1 MAATAGTGTAD
12 TLARDGYRVSIEPSG
27 ERIRVVFNG
36 ETVADSENA
45 LVMHETRL
53 PSVYYFPMGDV
64 RTEFLIRNDLHTHC
78 PFKGNASYWSLK
90 VGDRTAENAVWA
102 YEDPYDEA
110 SGMDDYVAFEW
121 SAMDAWFVG
130 DEVADAPQR
139 SDRPTKTNPF
149 VSWLIEDA
157 WKATTASDFVDR
169 LADALVSAEF
179 PIWRVRLLVRT
190 LNPQLFARTYT
201 WQRGIAGIEEYEAT
215 HAGLQSAQYRDSTFA
230 PIIAGEGG
238 IRRRLDVANPK
249 LDFPILKDLVA
260 EGATD
265 YVAMPVRFSDGLI
278 NILTLA
284 SDRPG
289 GFSTQELGDL
299 YEVLPAL
306 GRQLEAYA
314 QRVSSL
320 TLLRTYLGS
329 DAGERVMDGLV
340 QRGDGEEVHSI
351 VWISDLRES
360 TLLADSMSRVAY
372 LATLNQYF
380 DCVAG
385 AVIDNGGEVLK
396 FIGDAVLA
404 MFPIASRD
412 DLRPEAGLNAMKAV
426 REAHAAMNQLNALR
440 TTSLEAPLR
449 FGIGLHRGDITYG
462 NIGTTKRLDF
472 TVIGTAVNE
481 VSRIEGLCK
490 ALGHPV
496 LMSQAFAASVPSPD
510 LVSLG
515 PQTLR
520 GIAGTQEIFTL
531 PEFAQA

>member
-1 MAATAGTGTAD
+1 MVATAGTGTAD

-36 ETVADSENA
+36 ETVADSGDV
-45 LVMHETRL
+45 LLMHETRL
-53 PSVYYFPMGDV
+53 PSVYYFPIADV
-64 RTEFLIRNDLHTHC
+64 RADFLIRNDLHTHC

-110 SGMDDYVAFEW
+110 SGMDEYVAFDW
-121 SAMDAWFVG
+121 DAMDAWIVG
-130 DEVADAPQR
+130 DVPSEAAPR
-139 SDRPTKTNPF
+139 GTEAVKTNPF
-149 VSWLIEDA
+149 VSWLIDGA
-157 WKATTASDFVDR
+157 WKATSASDFVAR
-169 LADALVSAEF
+169 LADALVAADF
-179 PIWRVRLLVRT
+179 PIWRLRLMVRT
-190 LNPQLFARTYT
+190 LNPQLFALSYT
-201 WQRGIAGIEEYEAT
+201 WQRGVAGIEEYEAT
-215 HAGLQSAQYRDSTFA
+215 HAGLQSAQFRDSTFA

-238 IRRRLDVANPK
+238 IRRRLDGPDPK
-249 LDFPILKDLVA
+249 LDFPILQDLID
-260 EGATD
+260 EGGTD

-278 NILTLA
+278 NILTLT

-320 TLLRTYLGS
+320 TLLRTYLGR

-340 QRGDGEEVHSI
+340 QRGDGEEVHSV
-351 VWISDLRES
+351 VWISDLRDS
-360 TLLADSMSRVAY
+360 TSLANSMSRVAY

-412 DLRPEAGLNAMKAV
+412 DARPEAGLNAMKAV
-426 REAHAAMNQLNALR
+426 RQAREGMDRLNELR

-490 ALGHPV
+490 ELGTPV
-496 LMSQAFAASVPSPD
+496 LMSSAFAESIPTG
-510 LVSLG
+510 LVSRG
-515 PQTLR
+515 RHTLR
-520 GIAGTQEIFTL
+520 GVEGKQEIFTL
-531 PEFAQA
+531 PELAQT

>member
-1 MAATAGTGTAD
+1 MVTSAGTGGTD
-12 TLARDGYRVSIEPSG
+12 TLARDGYRVSLEPSTD
-27 ERIRVVFNG
+27 RIRVVFNG
-36 ETVADSENA
+36 ETVAESDA
-45 LVMHETRL
+45 TLLMHETRL
-53 PSVYYFPMGDV
+53 PSVYYFPLEDV

-90 VGDRTAENAVWA
+90 VGDRTAENPVWA

-110 SGMDDYVAFEW
+110 SGMDRYVAFDW
-121 SAMDAWFVG
+121 GAMDAWFVG
-130 DEVADAPQR
+130 GALADVQPRCDLPA
-139 SDRPTKTNPF
+139 KENPF
-149 VSWLIEDA
+149 VSWLIDDA
-157 WKATTASDFVDR
+157 WRATSASDFLSR
-169 LADALVSAEF
+169 MAGALVAADF
-179 PIWRVRLLVRT
+179 PVWRLRLLVRT
-190 LNPQLFARTYT
+190 LNPQLFALSYT
-201 WQRGIAGIEEYEAT
+201 WQRGIDGIEEYQAT
-215 HAGLQSAQYRDSTFA
+215 HAGLQSAQYQDSPFA

-238 IRRRLDVANPK
+238 IRRRLEGPNPQ
-249 LDFPILKDLVA
+249 LDFPILRDLLD

-278 NILTLA
+278 NILTLT

-299 YEVLPAL
+299 NEVLPAL

-320 TLLRTYLGS
+320 TLLRTYLGR

-340 QRGDGEEVHSI
+340 QRGDGEEVHSV
-351 VWISDLRES
+351 VWISDLRDS
-360 TLLADSMSRVAY
+360 TALADSLSRVAY

-385 AVIDNGGEVLK
+385 AILENGGEVLK

-404 MFPIASRD
+404 IFPIASRD
-412 DLRPEAGLNAMKAV
+412 DPHPAAALHAV
-426 REAHAAMNQLNALR
+426 RQARAGMDNLNNAR
-440 TTSLEAPLR
+440 MGRLEPPLN

-490 ALGHPV
+490 PMGRPV
-496 LMSQAFAASVPSPD
+496 LMSSAFAASVPSG

-520 GIAGTQEIFTL
+520 GVAGQQEIFTL
-531 PEFAQA
+531 PEFAEA

>member
-1 MAATAGTGTAD
+1 MVATAGTD
-12 TLARDGYRVSIEPSG
+12 TSEAIARDGYRVSIAPTE

-36 ETVADSENA
+36 ETVADSDSA
-45 LVMHETRL
+45 LLMHESRL
-53 PSVYYFPMGDV
+53 PSVYYFPLTDV
-64 RTEFLIRNDLHTHC
+64 RSEFLIRNELHTHC

-110 SGMDDYVAFEW
+110 SGMDQYVAFDW
-121 SAMDAWFVG
+121 NVMDGWLIDDAAAEAQPRC
-130 DEVADAPQR
+130 DELVKD
-139 SDRPTKTNPF
+139 NPF
-149 VSWLIEDA
+149 VAWLIEDA
-157 WKATTASDFVDR
+157 WKATSASDFVTR
-169 LADALVSAEF
+169 MANALVAADF
-179 PIWRVRLLVRT
+179 PVWRLRLLVRT
-190 LNPQLFARTYT
+190 LNPQLFALSYT
-201 WQRGIAGIEEYEAT
+201 WQRDIDGIEEYQAT

-238 IRRRLDVANPK
+238 IRRRLDVPNPK
-249 LDFPILKDLVA
+249 LDFPILKDLLD

-265 YVAMPVRFSDGLI
+265 YVAIPVRFSDEQI
-278 NILTLA
+278 NILTLT

-289 GFSTQELGDL
+289 GFETGELGDL

-314 QRVSSL
+314 QRISSL
-320 TLLRTYLGS
+320 TLLRTYLGR

-340 QRGDGEEVHSI
+340 QRGDGEEVHSV
-351 VWISDLRES
+351 VWISDLRDS
-360 TLLADSMSRVAY
+360 TALANSLSRVAY

-404 MFPIASRD
+404 IFPIESRD
-412 DLRPEAGLNAMKAV
+412 DRQPEAGLNAMTAV
-426 REAHAAMNQLNALR
+426 RQARDGMDRLNDLR

-490 ALGHPV
+490 ELGQPV
-496 LMSQAFAASVPSPD
+496 LMSLAFAESIPSE

-515 PQTLR
+515 LHTLR
-520 GIAGTQEIFTL
+520 GVEGEQEIFTS
-531 PEFAQA
+531 PEFQRA

>member
-1 MAATAGTGTAD
+1 MVATAGTALSEP
-12 TLARDGYRVSIEPSG
+12 LARDGYRVVIEPSG
-27 ERIRVVFNG
+27 ERVRVVFNG
-36 ETVADSENA
+36 ETVADSGHA
-45 LVMHETRL
+45 LLMHETRL
-53 PSVYYFPMGDV
+53 PSVYYIPMADV
-64 RTEFLIRNDLHTHC
+64 RADFLLRNELHTHC

-102 YEDPYDEA
+102 YEDPYDEV
-110 SGMDDYVAFEW
+110 SGIDKYVAFDW
-121 SAMDAWFVG
+121 DTMDAWFVG
-130 DEVADAPQR
+130 DDLAAAQPRCDEP
-139 SDRPTKTNPF
+139 SKENPF
-149 VSWLIEDA
+149 VKWLVDDA
-157 WKATTASDFVDR
+157 WKATSASDF
-169 LADALVSAEF
+169 LARMAAALVGADF
-179 PIWRVRLLVRT
+179 PVWRLRLLVRT
-190 LNPQLFARTYT
+190 LNPQLFAHSYT
-201 WQRGIAGIEEYEAT
+201 WQRGVEDIEEYQAT
-215 HAGLQSAQYRDSTFA
+215 HAGLQSAQYMDSPFA

-238 IRRRLDVANPK
+238 IRRRLEGANPQ
-249 LDFPILKDLVA
+249 LDFPVLQDLID

-278 NILTLA
+278 NILTLT

-289 GFSTQELGDL
+289 GFATEELGHL

-320 TLLRTYLGS
+320 SLLRTYLGN

-340 QRGDGEEVHSI
+340 KRGDGEEVHSVI
-351 VWISDLRES
+351 WISDLRGS
-360 TLLADSMSRVAY
+360 TALANELSRVAY

-404 MFPIASRD
+404 IFPIADRD
-412 DLRPEAGLNAMKAV
+412 EPHPEACSRALSAV
-426 REAHAAMNQLNALR
+426 RAARQAMDELNDERSAR
-440 TTSLEAPLR
+440 SEKPLR
-449 FGIGLHRGDITYG
+449 FGTGLHRGDITYG

-490 ALGHPV
+490 ELGRPV
-496 LMSQAFAASVPSPD
+496 LTSSAFAASVPSG
-510 LVSLG
+510 LTSLG
-515 PQTLR
+515 PHALR
-520 GIAGTQEIFTL
+520 GIDGAQEIFTL
-531 PEFAQA
+531 PEFERT

>member
-1 MAATAGTGTAD
+1 MAVTAGNDA
-12 TLARDGYRVSIEPSG
+12 LEAVARDGYRVSIERAP
-27 ERIRVVFNG
+27 ERVRVVFNG
-36 ETVADSENA
+36 ETVAESDRA
-45 LVMHETRL
+45 LLMHETRL
-53 PSVYYFPMGDV
+53 ASVYYFPIADV
-64 RTEFLIRNDLHTHC
+64 RSEFLIRNELHTHC

-110 SGMDDYVAFEW
+110 SGIDRYVAFDW
-121 SAMDAWFVG
+121 SAMDAWIV
-130 DEVADAPQR
+130 DDAVAEAQPRLDVPSQE
-139 SDRPTKTNPF
+139 NPF
-149 VSWLIEDA
+149 VSWLVEDA
-157 WKATTASDFVDR
+157 WKATSASDFLAR
-169 LADALVSAEF
+169 LADALVAADF
-179 PIWRVRLLVRT
+179 PVWRLRLLVRT
-190 LNPQLFARTYT
+190 LNPQLFAHAYT
-201 WQRGIAGIEEYEAT
+201 WQRDIEGIDEYQAT
-215 HAGLQSAQYRDSTFA
+215 HAGLQSQEYRDSPFA

-238 IRRRLDVANPK
+238 IRRRLEGPNPK

-278 NILTLA
+278 NILVLT

-289 GFSTQELGDL
+289 GFSTQDLGDL

-320 TLLRTYLGS
+320 TLLRTYLGR

-340 QRGDGEEVHSI
+340 QRGDGEEVHSVI
-351 VWISDLRES
+351 WISDLRDS
-360 TLLADSMSRVAY
+360 TKLAETLSRVAY

-385 AVIDNGGEVLK
+385 AVIENGGEVLK

-404 MFPIASRD
+404 IFPIGTEN
-412 DLRPEAGLNAMKAV
+412 EAHPPAALHAMEAV
-426 REAHAAMNQLNALR
+426 RQARGAMERLNETR
-440 TTSLEAPLR
+440 GKSSQPPLQ

-472 TVIGTAVNE
+472 TVIGAAVNE

-490 ALGHPV
+490 ALGQPV
-496 LMSQAFAASVPSPD
+496 LMSSAFADSVSSG

-515 PQTLR
+515 AQTLR
-520 GIAGTQEIFTL
+520 GVAEPQEIFTL
-531 PEFAQA
+531 PEFAPR

>member
-1 MAATAGTGTAD
+1 MAVTAAAETSD
-12 TLARDGYRVSIEPSG
+12 TLTRDGYRVSIEPSA

-36 ETVADSENA
+36 ETVADSKNA

-53 PSVYYFPMGDV
+53 PSVYYFPIADV
-64 RTEFLIRNDLHTHC
+64 RSDFLIRNHLHTHC

-110 SGMDDYVAFEW
+110 SGMDDYVAFDW
-121 SAMDAWFVG
+121 STMDAWFVG
-130 DEVADAPQR
+130 DEVAEAPRR

-157 WKATTASDFVDR
+157 WKAESASDFVAR
-169 LADALVSAEF
+169 LADALVAAEF
-179 PIWRVRLLVRT
+179 PIWRLRLLVRT
-190 LNPQLFARTYT
+190 LNPQLFAHTYT
-201 WQRGIAGIEEYEAT
+201 WQRGVAGIEEYQAT
-215 HAGLQSAQYRDSTFA
+215 HAGLHTAEYRDSPFA

-238 IRRRLDVANPK
+238 IRRRLDVAAPR
-249 LDFPILKDLVA
+249 LDFPILQDLID
-260 EGATD
+260 EGGTD
-265 YVAMPVRFSDGLI
+265 YVAMPVRFSDGQI
-278 NILTLA
+278 NILTLT
-284 SDRPG
+284 SDRAG
-289 GFSTQELGDL
+289 GFSTRELGDL

-320 TLLRTYLGS
+320 TLLRTYLGR

-340 QRGDGEEVHSI
+340 QRGDGEEVHA
-351 VWISDLRES
+351 VVLISDLRDS
-360 TLLADSMSRVAY
+360 TVLANSMSRVAY

-380 DCVAG
+380 DGVAG

-412 DLRPEAGLNAMKAV
+412 DAQPEAGLNAMKAV
-426 REAHAAMNQLNALR
+426 RQAHAAMDRLNELR
-440 TTSLEAPLR
+440 TASLEAPLR

-462 NIGTTKRLDF
+462 NIGTMKRLDF

-490 ALGHPV
+490 ELGHPV
-496 LMSQAFAASVPSPD
+496 LMSQVFAASVPSPD

-515 PQTLR
+515 SQTLR
-520 GIAGTQEIFTL
+520 GIEGTQEIFTL

>member
-1 MAATAGTGTAD
+1 MVATAGTAVSEPIV
-12 TLARDGYRVSIEPSG
+12 RDGYRVVITPAG
-27 ERIRVVFNG
+27 ARVRVVFNG
-36 ETVADSENA
+36 ETVADSVRA

-53 PSVYYFPMGDV
+53 PSVYYFPLDDV
-64 RTEFLIRNDLHTHC
+64 RTEFLLRNELHTHC

-110 SGMDDYVAFEW
+110 AGIDKYVAFDW
-121 SAMDAWFVG
+121 NVMDAWFVG
-130 DEVADAPQR
+130 EEIAEGQPRCDEPAKD
-139 SDRPTKTNPF
+139 NPF
-149 VSWLIEDA
+149 VKWLVDEA
-157 WKATTASDFVDR
+157 WKAVSAPDFVDR
-169 LADALVSAEF
+169 LAGALAAADF
-179 PIWRVRLLVRT
+179 PVWRVRLLVRT
-190 LNPQLFARTYT
+190 LNPQLFAHAYT
-201 WQRGIAGIEEYEAT
+201 WQRGVAGIDEYQAT
-215 HAGLQSAQYRDSTFA
+215 HAGLQSSEYRDSPFA

-238 IRRRLDVANPK
+238 IRRRLDGPDPK
-249 LDFPILKDLVA
+249 LDFPILEDLVA

-278 NILTLA
+278 NILTLV

-289 GFSTQELGDL
+289 GFSTEELGQL

-320 TLLRTYLGS
+320 TLLRTYLGR

-340 QRGDGEEVHSI
+340 KRGDGEEVHSVI
-351 VWISDLRES
+351 WISDLRDSTALAES
-360 TLLADSMSRVAY
+360 LSRVAY

-385 AVIDNGGEVLK
+385 AVLDNGGEVLK

-404 MFPIASRD
+404 IFPIGDRD
-412 DLRPEAGLNAMKAV
+412 DPHPDACLRALEAVLGA
-426 REAHAAMNQLNALR
+426 REAMAALNEER
-440 TTSLEAPLR
+440 TAHGERPLD

-462 NIGTTKRLDF
+462 NIGTSKRLDF
-472 TVIGTAVNE
+472 TVIGAAVNE

-496 LMSQAFAASVPSPD
+496 LMSSDFANCAAAG

-520 GIAGTQEIFTL
+520 GVDGRHEIFTL
-531 PEFAQA
+531 PDFARA